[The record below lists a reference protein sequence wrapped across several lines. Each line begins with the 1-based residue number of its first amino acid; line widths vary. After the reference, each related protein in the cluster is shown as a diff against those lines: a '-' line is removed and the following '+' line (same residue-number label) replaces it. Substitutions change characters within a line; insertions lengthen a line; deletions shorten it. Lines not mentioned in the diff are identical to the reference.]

1 MADDINFSPDMLNNL
16 VNMLKNN
23 SNLNSQNNSDS
34 DSSNNSSSATE
45 NSNSVKSSSSNNSDS
60 SSSSE
65 NPVDFA
71 NLFSKLSSNFG
82 SSNESNSNNSTSRSN
97 SDSPNFN
104 LDFET
109 IMKMKSIMETFN
121 DKNDPKSNLLYSLKP
136 YLRKSKQSKLDQ
148 YVNLLKL
155 TEISNLFKGDK
166 K

>member
-16 VNMLKNN
+16 VNMLKNTSNTNNNDN
-23 SNLNSQNNSDS
+23 SP
-34 DSSNNSSSATE
+34 
-45 NSNSVKSSSSNNSDS
+45 
-60 SSSSE
+60 SSSE
-65 NPVDFA
+65 NSIDFESV
-71 NLFSKLSSNFG
+71 FSKLSSNFNS
-82 SSNESNSNNSTSRSN
+82 SSNFSSNQSSDNDDNSNSNSS
-97 SDSPNFN
+97 NFN

-109 IMKMKSIMETFN
+109 IMKIKSIMETLN

-155 TEISNLFKGDK
+155 SEVSNLFKGDK